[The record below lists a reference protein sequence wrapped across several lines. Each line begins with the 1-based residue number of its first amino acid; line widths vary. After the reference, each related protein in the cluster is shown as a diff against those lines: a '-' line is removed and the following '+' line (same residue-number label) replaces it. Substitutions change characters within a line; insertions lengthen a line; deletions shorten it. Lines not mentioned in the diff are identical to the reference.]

1 MKRRPRPWFFLT
13 FAPLAL
19 STVVVTAVPA
29 AAQAPETP
37 VEETAPAGERTFTGE
52 TTVTVVEVPV
62 RVLADGEPV
71 TGLDADD
78 FRIFDG
84 GEERQV
90 LSVERVDL
98 RASSAGAGAAAPS
111 PAARR
116 HFLLLFDMAFTDA
129 PYLREAVEA
138 GRNLVREGLHESDLV
153 GVAIFNMREGLSEV
167 VGFTP
172 DHDQALRALDELA
185 FFLGSDDE
193 RLAELEG
200 QEESAAAPDPLRLR
214 VGDWQARITDVG
226 VAAERTRSGGE
237 DAMEVLGDNAARG
250 GRGGDLGG
258 IEAMVVIGE
267 TDMQQVRASEA
278 SALVT
283 SLGDL
288 ADAMRWVEG
297 AKYLVLFSRGFE
309 ATTYQQENSAWLLS
323 ELNRAVEQFRQ
334 AGWAI
339 HSIETT
345 GDLDTGNRR
354 SRRESLFFM
363 AEETGGELIQGDND
377 LARAMGKVLEQTSV
391 SYVLTFESPPLP
403 ADGSFRDLRVELAGD
418 AEAPSGA
425 RVFHRAGYFTPK
437 PFGEM
442 DREER
447 RVATAELILA
457 GREIDEIGCRVLV
470 SPSEVLAGDRM
481 RVPVVLD
488 VDALSLLA
496 TRNWQTTRVQALAY
510 AFDAAGRVAG
520 SWGRDFVLVP
530 NVVMRATEAGGLVF
544 YGELDLP
551 AGEYEV
557 RSLVRNVDDGRVSLR
572 NSTLRVPGGAGGSTL
587 LQPIFV
593 ELVKEGEEASSNR
606 IMIRDV
612 SSGSEYPFVFGE
624 RRFLPALAPA
634 FVRGT
639 EATLIGR
646 GIWSEP
652 PGGLRALVF
661 DSNGFPVPGGVTVR
675 LLGTAPEEAGEVRQ
689 LAFGF
694 RPTALPPGDYELRLV
709 AQAPDGSTL
718 SSPPAAFRVTEP
730 TTANER

>member
-1 MKRRPRPWFFLT
+1 MRLFTIASVPFLAAVSLAGLLGTVPAGAQDPVEAAPAVDRT
-13 FAPLAL
+13 FA
-19 STVVVTAVPA
+19 
-29 AAQAPETP
+29 
-37 VEETAPAGERTFTGE
+37 GE

-98 RASSAGAGAAAPS
+98 RAASAGAGAAAAPS

-172 DHDQALRALDELA
+172 DHHQALRALDELA
-185 FFLGSDDE
+185 LFLGSDDE

-200 QEESAAAPDPLRLR
+200 QEESAAAPDPLRFR

-226 VAAERTRSGGE
+226 IASERTRSGGE
-237 DAMEVLGDNAARG
+237 DAMEILGGNAAGG
-250 GRGGDLGG
+250 GRGADLGG

-267 TDMQQVRASEA
+267 VDMRQIRASEA

-283 SLGDL
+283 SLGEL
-288 ADAMRWVEG
+288 ADARRWVEG

-309 ATTYQQENSAWLLS
+309 ATTYQGENSAWLLS
-323 ELNRAVEQFRQ
+323 ELNRTVEQFRQ

-354 SRRESLFFM
+354 SRRDALSFM

-377 LARAMGKVLEQTSV
+377 LARAMGRVLEQTSV
-391 SYVLTFESPPLP
+391 TYVLSFESPPLP
-403 ADGSFRDLRVELAGD
+403 ADGSFRELRVELAEG
-418 AEAPSGA
+418 SGVPREA

-437 PFGEM
+437 PFAEM
-442 DREER
+442 DVEER
-447 RVATAELILA
+447 RIASAELVLA
-457 GREIDEIGCRVLV
+457 GREIDEVGYRVLI
-470 SPSEVLAGDRM
+470 SPAEFVGGGRL

-488 VDALSLLA
+488 VDAVSLLA
-496 TRNWQTTRVQALAY
+496 SRNWQATRVEALAY
-510 AFDAAGRVAG
+510 AFDEEGRVAG
-520 SWGRDFVLVP
+520 TWGRSFFLVP
-530 NVVMRATEAGGLVF
+530 DMVVRATRAGSLVF
-544 YGELDLP
+544 YGELELP
-551 AGEYEV
+551 AGDYEV
-557 RSLVRNVDDGRVSLR
+557 RSVVRNVDDGRVTLR
-572 NSTLRVPGGAGGSTL
+572 NTKLRVPDAGDAAPAL
-587 LQPIFV
+587 LEPIFA
-593 ELVKEGEEASSNR
+593 EILKDGEEETAR
-606 IMIRDV
+606 RVLVRDV
-612 SSGSEYPFVFGE
+612 TSGAEYPFVFGE
-624 RRFLPALAPA
+624 RRFLPALEPS
-634 FVRGT
+634 FVPGRETTVIVRGT
-639 EATLIGR
+639 WREA
-646 GIWSEP
+646 P
-652 PGGLRALVF
+652 QGLRALIF
-661 DSNGFPVPGGVTVR
+661 DADGFPVSGGVAIR
-675 LLGTAPEEAGEVRQ
+675 FLGQGGEDDAAVRQ
-689 LAFGF
+689 LALGL
-694 RPTALPPGDYELRLV
+694 RPTGLSMGDYELRLIF
-709 AQAPDGSTL
+709 QAPGGETV
-718 SSPPAAFRVTEP
+718 SSPPAAFRVVEV
-730 TTANER
+730 ASSAH